1 MMPMM
6 PTPSKWLLCM
16 NLVLVLAADGGAE
29 GAFRCAAKL
38 VQGVPGVAGG
48 AVGTRGAVV
57 IFAGFNDGGGSAVAP
72 AWAQGLFDA
81 GRPGSISHFYDEMSA
96 GRLRLRGEVAPKR
109 YVGRDPAGAYLALEP
124 GERGDFARFNREILE
139 QADRDIDFSRYDDD
153 GPDGIPNSGDDD
165 GLVDGVFVVVD
176 STPQNFLVGAAT
188 GIATLGV
195 HFITDDAGTDGRL
208 IEIRAGTLQRGRTF
222 AETAAT
228 ICHEYAHLLEL
239 PDLYDV
245 DFIRSGSTDPE
256 QDSAGI
262 GNWGLMA
269 WGTLGWRGDDGPVAF
284 SAWSRMRLGWA
295 ELEVPVQLEQ
305 ELRIDPV
312 GTTGKVYQV
321 PMPNGEFFLLEY
333 RTRAGSFYDRNI
345 PAEGLLIWHVGGTSS
360 RSEVDLECADGRF
373 FDAGYPLGTQPAPE
387 FGGDNLDFWS
397 RDADYNQT
405 FAGNLGDAT
414 DPFDGVRYTA
424 FTPETNPD
432 ALSSDRGSDARVE
445 NIRVEGGQMV
455 ADITISPVVRVS
467 EVRVL
472 DENRDG
478 IWVAGETAELFFEL
492 TMPNPSGALR
502 TILTEIDSLAGSTR
516 PEATYEIDP
525 ISHLDDDGLTGYR
538 LATAANQMILR
549 DNFADSGRIRVRVEI
564 QEPFGEGWIQLWS
577 EEVELEGVAAR
588 QTVAE
593 VVVIDTV
600 GNGDGLVQAGE
611 IFRLGLVLDLDASAL
626 LQSLDF
632 YLRSLA
638 PDVVRLSGG
647 HLSFRRANRYD
658 QRSADSPEFLVAGA
672 IAAGEALDFELTVQS
687 GFAQWRDT
695 LQVAVAA
702 GSDRTAPRVLGV
714 KARSQPQGLQVWLP
728 DELVLEGGGVER
740 ARVHI
745 FTADGAERLAELEL
759 APGNGEWRGIWPGAW
774 PGTEYLL
781 QAVVADTEGNEG
793 RSHRQRVAVP
803 VPGERHGDP
812 PTRGCWWR
820 APQCGGAGG
829 GRSLGGAGGRAGSSS
844 LRRGRTG
851 PRAARCQCAGAGL

>member
-1 MMPMM
+1 MM

-16 NLVLVLAADGGAE
+16 SLVLVLAADGGAE

-38 VQGVPGVAGG
+38 VQGAPGAAGG

-195 HFITDDAGTDGRL
+195 HFITDDAGTDGRP

-432 ALSSDRGSDARVE
+432 ALSSDRGWDARVE

-492 TMPNPSGALR
+492 TTLNPSGALR

-516 PEATYEIDP
+516 AEATYEIDP

-549 DNFADSGRIRVRVEI
+549 DNFAGSGRTRVRVEI
-564 QEPFGEGWIQLWS
+564 QEPFGEEWIQLWS

-593 VVVIDTV
+593 VVVIDKV

-611 IFRLGLVLDLDASAL
+611 IFRLGLVLDLDESAL

-658 QRSADSPEFLVAGA
+658 QRSVDSPEFLVAGA

-695 LQVAVAA
+695 LQVAVAQPVV
-702 GSDRTAPRVLGV
+702 TAPRREYSASRP
-714 KARSQPQGLQVWLP
+714 ARSRR
-728 DELVLEGGGVER
+728 DC
-740 ARVHI
+740 
-745 FTADGAERLAELEL
+745 T
-759 APGNGEWRGIWPGAW
+759 
-774 PGTEYLL
+774 Y
-781 QAVVADTEGNEG
+781 
-793 RSHRQRVAVP
+793 
-803 VPGERHGDP
+803 
-812 PTRGCWWR
+812 GCRMNWSWR
-820 APQCGGAGG
+820 A
-829 GRSLGGAGGRAGSSS
+829 AGSSGHGCIS
-844 LRRGRTG
+844 LPPMERSAWPNSSWRQATANGGGFGPAPGRGPNIYCRRWSRIRRATRGAATG
-851 PRAARCQCAGAGL
+851 SA